1 MNRMTTVFAAFLIAA
16 SAACGGGQGPTSPTP
31 STPSPVPTPTPTP
44 TPVPAPIPTP
54 TPTPSGPLAQ
64 TLTGTVRHGDGNDWL
79 SFHDFVAPRSG
90 AASLT
95 LTWTKATVDLDLSLT
110 PTSCSYVYAKDCP
123 LYITTNLTAGT
134 TERVTWQ
141 MTAGETY
148 RIWVSNFGYEDQAY
162 RIDIELP

>member
-1 MNRMTTVFAAFLIAA
+1 MKTITIVLAGFLIAA

-31 STPSPVPTPTPTP
+31 STPAPVPTPTPIPVPTP
-44 TPVPAPIPTP
+44 TPIPA
-54 TPTPSGPLAQ
+54 PTPSGPFAQ
-64 TLTGTVRHGDGNDWL
+64 TLTGIVRHGDGDDWL
-79 SFHDFVAPRSG
+79 AFHDFVAPRTG
-90 AASLT
+90 TASLT
-95 LTWTKATVDLDLSLT
+95 LTWPKGTVDLDLSLT
-110 PTSCSYVYAKDCP
+110 PASCTYVYAKDCP
-123 LYITTNLTAGT
+123 LYITTNLTTGT